1 MYSETSRIESAM
13 SKKIVFEVTLC
24 EMILKLEYLHVIPDK
39 DPYRVEHVGSLKEH
53 FEMSQFIS
61 SFCFWITRVNF
72 EIQI

>member
-1 MYSETSRIESAM
+1 M

-61 SFCFWITRVNF
+61 SFCF
-72 EIQI
+72 